1 VSSPKGLI
9 ETTGQMRT
17 LYAGVWMAG
26 LMGFLV
32 LSIVLYSDQTSL
44 DFVVI
49 LAALLAAVIVAVWVN
64 FSVRCP
70 NCGARLLWMAIR
82 GQPASNWMSWL
93 ITQTACPVCSFE
105 PEVKKGS

>member
-1 VSSPKGLI
+1 
-9 ETTGQMRT
+9 
-17 LYAGVWMAG
+17 MAG

-49 LAALLAAVIVAVWVN
+49 LAALLAAVIAAVWVN

-82 GQPASNWMSWL
+82 GQPASNWM
-93 ITQTACPVCSFE
+93 ADHANRVPCV
-105 PEVKKGS
+105 